1 MVQDMRDNDISNKGV
16 AAEPEQ
22 PVTTPRNEA
31 PLDQVTPPEQ
41 ANPGEEFDDLEDIE
55 FLLDE
60 IEDQIAPLA

>member
-1 MVQDMRDNDISNKGV
+1 MVQDIRDTNISNEEV
-16 AAEPEQ
+16 TAELEQ
-22 PVTTPRNEA
+22 PVTTPRTET
-31 PLDQVTPPEQ
+31 PRDQVTPLEQ

>member
-1 MVQDMRDNDISNKGV
+1 MVQAIRDNDISNKEV
-16 AAEPEQ
+16 TAEQEQ
-22 PVTTPRNEA
+22 PVTTPRNET
-31 PLDQVTPPEQ
+31 PRDQVTPPEQ